1 MADLGTR
8 LVRLVKTREFHRS
21 PNFKSSIFIP
31 TDLQQITWGSTIC
44 LILSVSVATGT
55 ESLVDM

>member
-8 LVRLVKTREFHRS
+8 LGRLVRTREFHRS
-21 PNFKSSIFIP
+21 PNFKSSIFNP

-55 ESLVDM
+55 ESW